1 MAAGWAAS
9 AKSVGCCGAV
19 NRPTEDARSRVANR
33 ESKLRSQFSL
43 TKCRLMK
50 NFLFPVD
57 FFSNRVTLDQGLSG
71 QAHRNEE
78 RLAGQGADPLVRG
91 RPPGRPL
98 ACGRKLIPNEERVQ
112 GDPRGP
118 GGPPH
123 WIYIELHHFLK
134 TTWRWAV
141 ESACLLSAG
150 SAG

>member
-1 MAAGWAAS
+1 
-9 AKSVGCCGAV
+9 
-19 NRPTEDARSRVANR
+19 
-33 ESKLRSQFSL
+33 
-43 TKCRLMK
+43 MK

-98 ACGRKLIPNEERVQ
+98 AFGRKLIPNEERVQ

-123 WIYIELHHFLK
+123 CGSAEFQLCRKLNGIGLTLVPAPITRRPQSRRELVRPPDQLLQLVLDGVIELQAVGVEHLEAVVLGRVVRSRHHDP
-134 TTWRWAV
+134 
-141 ESACLLSAG
+141 G
-150 SAG
+150 